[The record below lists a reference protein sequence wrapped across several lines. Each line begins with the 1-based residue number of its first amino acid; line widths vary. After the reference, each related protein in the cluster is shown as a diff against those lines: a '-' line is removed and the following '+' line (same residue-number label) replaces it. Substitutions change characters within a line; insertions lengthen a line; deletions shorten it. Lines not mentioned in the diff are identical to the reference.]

1 MEIGFNPLSAA
12 IAGTSR
18 AQSSQSNS
26 QPTSF
31 AGGVAEHQKIHDN
44 AGVSTENRTEDR
56 DADGRQL
63 LDYTPHHGKQDG
75 SSSEQQSSQSPPP
88 GHHPPSLN
96 PNLGHFLDF
105 DA

>member
-44 AGVSTENRTEDR
+44 AEVSTDNRTEDR

-63 LDYTPHHGKQDG
+63 LDYSPHHDKQDG
-75 SSSEQQSSQSPPP
+75 SSDDQKFSQSHAKA
-88 GHHPPSLN
+88 HHPPSLN